1 MAEAMKDSKTRWLGQ
16 IPADWDMVRVKD
28 CFDRKNKKANQ
39 KDPVVLSLARSGVK
53 IRDISSNEGQ
63 LAADYTNYNPV
74 AKDDILINPMDL
86 VSGDNCNI
94 SRVEGVISP
103 AYVNLRHKKGINPRF
118 YNYYFK
124 LQYWLG
130 AFFAHGFGVSFDNR
144 WTLSYETL
152 SKYPL
157 ILPPSSEQDKIADFL
172 DEKCAEIDKLSED
185 IKKQIDILNNY
196 KKSVITRAVTKGL
209 DPNVEMKD
217 SGVVAIGDIPSTWKL
232 CRIKNLFIDNKSG
245 IKVGPFGS
253 ALGQALVSKYDG
265 EYKVY
270 GQANLIRRDFT
281 YGDNYVK
288 KKDYERLIAY
298 KVLPGDIA
306 VSMMGTIGKCMVVPA
321 DIEDG
326 IMDSHLIKIRLKKV
340 YNPNYFEYLY
350 ESDVVYIQLLLQ
362 NKGSIM
368 TGLNSSIVK
377 NIYFLEPPVEEQNE
391 IVNYLDDICSKI
403 NSSIRAKNEQ
413 IVKMDAYKKSI
424 IYEYVTGKKR
434 VKGAL

>member
-1 MAEAMKDSKTRWLGQ
+1 MVWQETRLKYVVTQEKNAIVDGPFGSAISTSDYRDNGIPLVRIKNIKPPFISEDGLAFIAPLHAKKLERSKIKIDDIVIAKTGATIGKSGINNRIKYGILSSSC
-16 IPADWDMVRVKD
+16 VKVSID
-28 CFDRKNKKANQ
+28 KN
-39 KDPVVLSLARSGVK
+39 RSDH
-53 IRDISSNEGQ
+53 RYYYYTFQTQPFLDNLLLSSNGSTRDTINLTE
-63 LAADYTNYNPV
+63 LSNLSCLIPP
-74 AKDDILINPMDL
+74 KDRQI
-86 VSGDNCNI
+86 
-94 SRVEGVISP
+94 
-103 AYVNLRHKKGINPRF
+103 
-118 YNYYFK
+118 
-124 LQYWLG
+124 
-130 AFFAHGFGVSFDNR
+130 
-144 WTLSYETL
+144 
-152 SKYPL
+152 
-157 ILPPSSEQDKIADFL
+157 KIADFL
-172 DEKCAEIDKLSED
+172 DEKCAEIDNLSED
-185 IKKQIDILNNY
+185 IQKQIEILNDY

-209 DPNVEMKD
+209 NPNVEMKD